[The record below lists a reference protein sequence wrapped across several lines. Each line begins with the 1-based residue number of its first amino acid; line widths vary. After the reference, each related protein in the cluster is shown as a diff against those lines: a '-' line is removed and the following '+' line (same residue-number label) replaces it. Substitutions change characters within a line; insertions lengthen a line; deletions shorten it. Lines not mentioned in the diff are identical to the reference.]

1 VRAVSETRP
10 AQRFVRVG
18 PPKLQ
23 RIFPDP
29 TTSTLGVAHRMSTFV
44 RNFTIALVA
53 LTVVTGIFVEPVL
66 SFAGARIPNTT
77 ELRWSLM
84 LGMPIILVLS
94 YAWLNR
100 QPATT
105 RLAAALHSLGLLA
118 LFIAPY
124 GWVVGHAQ

>member
-1 VRAVSETRP
+1 MRAVSETRP
-10 AQRFVRVG
+10 AQHFVRVG
-18 PPKLQ
+18 PSKLQ

-29 TTSTLGVAHRMSTFV
+29 TTSTLGVAPRMSTFV
-44 RNFTIALVA
+44 RNFTITLVA
-53 LTVVTGIFVEPVL
+53 LTVVTGIFVETVL
-66 SFAGARIPNTT
+66 SFAGARIQNTT

-84 LGMPIILVLS
+84 LGMPTVLVLS
-94 YAWLNR
+94 YARLNR

-105 RLAAALHSLGLLA
+105 LLAAAVQSLGLLA